1 MQSQLAAMS
10 LQGTTYYAAAVR
22 RNKPAC
28 QMIPWGEMW
37 PLADVNNV
45 SVTFGE
51 RKARGAAGRL
61 FTCHQS

>member
-10 LQGTTYYAAAVR
+10 LQGTPYYAAAVR
-22 RNKPAC
+22 RSELAC
-28 QMIPWGEMW
+28 RMTPEMW